1 MLPFRRVRR
10 GSAPPA
16 AGPTAGDVFPVQ
28 GTIVRSILIALCKY
42 GLAFALL
49 AFVIEQNWENSPT
62 GDPGLRE
69 ILQTG
74 TMHWLPVLIVVA
86 IVTFSLLLSF
96 YRWYL
101 LVRAQDLPFTKFNA
115 VRLGLLGYFWSTL
128 FPGSVG
134 GDAVKAVYLCREQ
147 SRRTVAVATV
157 LMDRAVGL
165 WALFWFV
172 AILGS
177 AYWLAGNDEMAS
189 KPTLQWIVLSS
200 IGLVIF
206 TSVLWTA
213 LVLLP
218 EQRADKFGA
227 SLSRLPKVGAVA
239 SDLWGAVWMYR
250 SKQSSIVSAMLLAL
264 IGHVGWVLAFYFSAQ
279 IVALPG
285 RGTNIPTLAEHYIIV
300 PAGMIFQAVIPVP
313 GGIGIGELGYR
324 GLYIMV
330 GGLSMAPL
338 GVVASLMQRFI
349 NWVMAFAGYIVY
361 LWMPAPVAEGK
372 EPESIE
378 EEAAPE
384 SVAAFS
390 AAPQP
395 SVLE

>member
-1 MLPFRRVRR
+1 
-10 GSAPPA
+10 
-16 AGPTAGDVFPVQ
+16 
-28 GTIVRSILIALCKY
+28 VRSILIASCKY

-49 AFVIEQNWENSPT
+49 AFVIWQNWDNSPT

-74 TMHWLPVLIVVA
+74 TMHWLPVAMVVA

-96 YRWYL
+96 YRWYI

-157 LMDRAVGL
+157 LVDRAIGL

-177 AYWLAGNDEMAS
+177 AYWLAGNPAMVS
-189 KPTLQWIVLSS
+189 KSELQWIVLTS

-206 TSVLWTA
+206 TSILWTA
-213 LVLLP
+213 LILLP
-218 EQRADKFGA
+218 DRRADKLA
-227 SLSRLPKVGAVA
+227 DSLSRLPKVGGVA
-239 SDLWGAVWMYR
+239 CELWRAVWMYR
-250 SKQSSIVSAMLLAL
+250 SKQGSIVFAMLLAL
-264 IGHVGWVLAFYFSAQ
+264 IGHVGWVMAFYFSAQ
-279 IVALPG
+279 VVGLPD
-285 RGTNIPTLAEHYIIV
+285 RGAHIPTLAEHYVIV
-300 PAGMIFQAVIPVP
+300 PVGMIFQAVIPVP
-313 GGIGIGELGYR
+313 GGIGIGEVGFR
-324 GLYIMV
+324 GLYMMV
-330 GGLSMAPL
+330 GGPVMGPAMAPL

-349 NWVMAFAGYIVY
+349 NWVMAFVGYIVY

-372 EPESIE
+372 QTEAVE
-378 EEAAPE
+378 EEATPDTPE
-384 SVAAFS
+384 TVVAFTP
-390 AAPQP
+390 APQP
-395 SVLE
+395 SALE